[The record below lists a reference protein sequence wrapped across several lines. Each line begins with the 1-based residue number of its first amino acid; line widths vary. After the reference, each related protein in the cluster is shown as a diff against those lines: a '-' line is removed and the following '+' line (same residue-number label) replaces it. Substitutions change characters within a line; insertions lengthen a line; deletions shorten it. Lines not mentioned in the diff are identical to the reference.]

1 MPAVRLRTRRSDARH
16 VICMLVIA
24 LCAATSLAAA
34 ALPLRVAAD
43 DNPASA
49 GGSRELVFGALL
61 SLTGEW
67 STLGQ
72 ASKAALELA
81 TADINAHLAATGSAV
96 RIRFIIEDTRL
107 DPPTALAQVQAM
119 AAQGVRIVV
128 GPQSSAE
135 VRVLKPWVDANGV
148 VLISQGST
156 ASSLALAGD
165 NVFRLVP
172 DDVREA
178 EALVTLLA
186 ADGVRAVVPTWRT
199 DDGNIGLH
207 DSVRRLLEAAGG
219 VIAAGVSYDP
229 DTTDFGGVAAL
240 LGAQVRDTVTQYGAG
255 ATAVYLAAF
264 DEVVGIFRVAQHD
277 PVLSSVNWYGS
288 DGVAQSD
295 VLLGDAEAARFA
307 ALVSYPNPLLGLDDS
322 DRSRW
327 QPVAD
332 RITAQTGREPDAFG
346 LAAYDAAWI
355 ATLAQ
360 VAAGDAADEATLRDA
375 VMQSANGYDGIT
387 GRTML
392 NAAGDRATGSF
403 DFWAIRDD
411 GGVSRWVRVARYE
424 PVPGGQGRIVRMP

>member
-1 MPAVRLRTRRSDARH
+1 MPAARIRMRRSDARK
-16 VICMLVIA
+16 VVCMLVIA
-24 LCAATSLAAA
+24 LCAAMSSAAA
-34 ALPLRVAAD
+34 MLPSRVGAGG
-43 DNPASA
+43 NPASA
-49 GGSRELVFGALL
+49 RGSHEIVLGALL

-81 TADINAHLAATGSAV
+81 TADINAHMAATGSPV
-96 RIRFIIEDTRL
+96 RIRILIEDTKL
-107 DPPTALAQVQAM
+107 DPPTALAQAQAM

-156 ASSLALAGD
+156 ASSL
-165 NVFRLVP
+165 
-172 DDVREA
+172 
-178 EALVTLLA
+178 TL
-186 ADGVRAVVPTWRT
+186 ADGVQAVVPAWRT
-199 DDGNIGLH
+199 DDGNAGLH
-207 DSVRRLLEAAGG
+207 DSVRRLLLAAGG
-219 VIAAGVSYDP
+219 VIAEGVSYDP
-229 DTTDFGGVAAL
+229 DTTDFGGVAASL
-240 LGAQVRDTVTQYGAG
+240 RAQVSEAVTRYGAG

-264 DEVVGIFRVAQHD
+264 DEAADIFRAAQDD

-307 ALVSYPNPLLGLDDS
+307 ALVSYPNPLVGLDDS

-360 VAAGDAADEATLRDA
+360 VAAGDAADEAILRDA
-375 VMQSANGYDGIT
+375 VMQTANRYDGIT
-387 GRTML
+387 GRTTL

-403 DFWAIRDD
+403 DFWAIRED
-411 GGVSRWVRVARYE
+411 GGVLRWVRVARYE
-424 PVPGGQGRIVRMP
+424 PGPGQQGRIVRVP